1 MRRDMEQRA
10 QRIVDVTDALFT
22 DLERIADSTAPAL
35 AGGTDAEALAA
46 VTEPPVLAHLE
57 AHPLTIGAGV
67 AVAPEAAGL
76 GPLGTMVWWRRSGDE
91 VRRKQHVDNPASD
104 SYYDFAQSRWF
115 RTAVQTRQRT
125 LIAPFVDS
133 WGTDDLT
140 MVAAVPVVV
149 GDAVLGV
156 VAADLVVRTWL
167 AEVDDLLDPMSREL
181 LLDAEDRVVASS
193 DPTIELSVRLRALE
207 DARVER
213 RVPVGASGW
222 TLVHLA

>member
-22 DLERIADSTAPAL
+22 DLERIAAATAPAL

-57 AHPLTIGAGV
+57 GHPLTIGAGV
-67 AVAPEAAGL
+67 AVAPAAGL

-149 GDAVLGV
+149 DDAVLGV

>member
-1 MRRDMEQRA
+1 MEQRA
-10 QRIVDVTDALFT
+10 QRIVGVTDALFT
-22 DLERIADSTAPAL
+22 DLERIASTSAPAL
-35 AGGTDAEALAA
+35 ADGTDAEALAA
-46 VTEPPVLAHLE
+46 LTEPQVFAHL
-57 AHPLTIGAGV
+57 AQHPLAVGAGM
-67 AVAPEAAGL
+67 AVAPEAAGV
-76 GPLGTMVWWRRSGDE
+76 GPLGTMVWWRRAGDE

-149 GDAVLGV
+149 DDAVLGV

-207 DARVER
+207 DAHVER
-213 RVPVGASGW
+213 RVTVGASGW
-222 TLVHLA
+222 ALVHLA

>member
-1 MRRDMEQRA
+1 MKRDMEQRA
-10 QRIVDVTDALFT
+10 QRIVDVTEALFS
-22 DLERIADSTAPAL
+22 DLQRIAATTAPAL
-35 AGGTDAEALAA
+35 AQGTDAERLAA
-46 VTEPPVLAHLE
+46 LTEPQVAAHLA
-57 AHPLTIGAGV
+57 AHPLTVGAGV
-67 AVAPEAAGL
+67 AVAPEAAGI
-76 GPLGTMVWWRRSGDE
+76 GPLGTMVWWRRSGAD

-104 SYYDFAQSRWF
+104 SYYDFAHSRWF
-115 RTAVQTRQRT
+115 RQAVETRQRT

-149 GDAVLGV
+149 DDVVLGV

-167 AEVDDLLDPMSREL
+167 GDVDALLDPLSREL

-213 RVPVGASGW
+213 RVPVGAAGW
-222 TLVHLA
+222 SLVHLA

>member
-1 MRRDMEQRA
+1 MEQRA
-10 QRIVDVTDALFT
+10 QRIVDVTDRLFT
-22 DLERIADSTAPAL
+22 DLERLADATAPLL
-35 AGGTDAEALAA
+35 AGATDAEALAA
-46 VTEPPVLAHLE
+46 VAEPLVAEHLAEHELS
-57 AHPLTIGAGV
+57 IGAGM
-67 AVAPEAAGL
+67 ATAPEAGGL
-76 GPLGTMVWWRRSGDE
+76 GPLGTMVWWRRDDGA
-91 VRRKQHVDNPASD
+91 VRRKQHVDNPESD
-104 SYYDFAQSRWF
+104 SYYDFAHSRWF
-115 RTAVQTRQRT
+115 RTAVETRQRT

-167 AEVDDLLDPMSREL
+167 AAVDELLDPMCREL

-193 DPTIELSVRLRALE
+193 DPTVELSVRLRALGE
-207 DARVER
+207 ARVER

>member
-1 MRRDMEQRA
+1 MEQRA
-10 QRIVDVTDALFT
+10 QRIVGVTDALFT
-22 DLERIADSTAPAL
+22 DLERIAATTAPAL

-46 VTEPPVLAHLE
+46 LTEPQVFAHLE
-57 AHPLTIGAGV
+57 AHPLTVGAGM

-76 GPLGTMVWWRRSGDE
+76 GPLGTMVWWRRADDE

-149 GDAVLGV
+149 DDAVLGV

-167 AEVDDLLDPMSREL
+167 AAVDELLDPMSREL

-213 RVPVGASGW
+213 RVAVGASGW
-222 TLVHLA
+222 ALVHLA